1 MKRVLLIA
9 VAATLT
15 MTAAAQVRPFIQ
27 AGIGGSEFWLQN
39 AEGTEA
45 RFSYLV
51 GAGVEIPVKNQFG
64 IQPAL
69 MLVSKGADAPPS
81 KNDNIETN
89 IHLVYLE
96 MPLDVTYRAAI
107 SDNWQVKVAA
117 GPYFA
122 YGIGGDTEVKTTRR
136 HTTNGSFSGESPMR
150 RFDAGLNVQ
159 VLFEYKRVFMGM
171 NWDMGFIPIHKK
183 EPALNNKTFPCNST
197 GALTVGLIM

>member
-1 MKRVLLIA
+1 MKRFLLIA

-64 IQPAL
+64 VQPSL

-96 MPLDVTYRAAI
+96 MPLDVTYRATI
-107 SDNWQVKVAA
+107 NDNWQVKLAA

-122 YGIGGDTEVKTTRR
+122 YGIGGDTEVKSSKL
-136 HTTNGSFSGESPMR
+136 HTTIGSFSGENPMR
-150 RFDAGLNVQ
+150 RFDAGLNAQ
-159 VLFEYKRVFMGM
+159 VVFEYKRVFMGM

-183 EPALNNKTFPCNST
+183 ESALDNKTFPCNST
-197 GALTVGLIM
+197 GAFTVGLIL